1 MTSISAAQ
9 LENVD
14 LHVAVDAGGMA
25 HVHIEDDRRPLC
37 FHRKLVTADVSTLP
51 PSTTLPD
58 AALCG
63 VCRGVLKGAGAN
75 TSPHSE
81 RSPSRD
87 HPRSSDTFPR

>member
-1 MTSISAAQ
+1 MTPVAADQ
-9 LENVD
+9 LENAELCLED
-14 LHVAVDAGGMA
+14 DAGGMM
-25 HVHIEDDRRPLC
+25 HVHVEDDRRPLC

-63 VCRGVLKGAGAN
+63 VCRGVLEGDDAN

-81 RSPSRD
+81 RSPPRD
-87 HPRSSDTFPR
+87 RPRSSDTFPR